1 MSGLT
6 TNRRLKFIINI
17 VFYAM
22 CLALVYFA
30 LKFLPGLFMP
40 FIFALLIVLVTNPI
54 VNAAEKKLK
63 IPRKVGGPI
72 IVLFAILLLVAFIYF
87 LITVVLAEASDLV
100 KDLADIL
107 KSLPQKF
114 EEFSGKY
121 DIFLDGI
128 QLPEALKN
136 TFDFNNI
143 VSGITTSVSKSLD
156 LQNILS
162 GLITNASAF
171 IFGFFIMIVATVLLS
186 ADYPRV
192 RGFVMR
198 QLSPKYQ
205 KTMHNVKVF
214 MKHTV
219 WGYTKTYSI
228 IFAFYFVA
236 MYIIF
241 LVMNIPHALLLA
253 FLIGIVDLLPV
264 LGLGAVLIPWSV
276 ISFISGNVWMGIVLI
291 VSYIV
296 LTFARNLIEPK
307 LIGKQVGIHPLVALL
322 SIYIGLRLF
331 GVIGIFLVPLAVI
344 LAKSEN
350 DAGRLHLW
358 K

>member
-1 MSGLT
+1 MSSLME
-6 TNRRLKFIINI
+6 NRRVKFIVNV
-17 VFYAM
+17 VFFSL
-22 CLALVYFA
+22 CTALLYFA
-30 LKFLPGLFMP
+30 LKYLPGLFMP
-40 FIFALLIVLVTNPI
+40 FIWALVIVLVTNPI
-54 VNAAEKKLK
+54 VNLLEKKFK
-63 IPRKVGGPI
+63 IPRKIGGPV
-72 IVLFAILLLVAFIYF
+72 IVLFAILLLLVLVYF
-87 LITVVLAEASDLV
+87 LITVVFAEATDLV
-100 KDLADIL
+100 KDMGTEL

-121 DIFLDGI
+121 NIFLDRI
-128 QLPEALKN
+128 ELPDALKT

-143 VSGITTSVSKSLD
+143 VSNLTSSLSKSLD
-156 LQNILS
+156 LQNIVS
-162 GLITNASAF
+162 GLITNASSF
-171 IFGFFIMIVATVLLS
+171 ILGFFIMIVATVLLS
-186 ADYPRV
+186 ADYIRI
-192 RGFVMR
+192 RAFVMR

-205 KTMHNVKVF
+205 KTMLNVKVF

-228 IFAFYFVA
+228 IFAFYFVV

-241 LVMNIPHALLLA
+241 LLMKVPHALLLS
-253 FLIGIVDLLPV
+253 FLIGIVDLMPV

-276 ISFISGNVWMGIVLI
+276 ISFISGDAWMGIVLI
-291 VSYIV
+291 VSYII
-296 LTFARNLIEPK
+296 LTFVRNLIEPK
-307 LIGKQVGIHPLVALL
+307 LIGKQVGIHPFVALL
-322 SIYIGLRLF
+322 SIYIGLKLF

>member
-72 IVLFAILLLVAFIYF
+72 IVLFAILVLVALVYF
-87 LITVVLAEASDLV
+87 LITVVFAEASDLV
-100 KDLADIL
+100 KDLAAIL

-121 DIFLDGI
+121 DIFLAGAE
-128 QLPEALKN
+128 LPEALKT
-136 TFDFNNI
+136 TFDFDNI
-143 VSGITTSVSKSLD
+143 ISSVTSSMSRSLD
-156 LQNILS
+156 LQNIVS

-171 IFGFFIMIVATVLLS
+171 IFGFFIMIVASVLLS
-186 ADYPRV
+186 ADYV
-192 RGFVMR
+192 RIRAFVMR

-205 KTMHNVKVF
+205 KTMLNVKVF

-219 WGYTKTYSI
+219 WGYVKTYSI